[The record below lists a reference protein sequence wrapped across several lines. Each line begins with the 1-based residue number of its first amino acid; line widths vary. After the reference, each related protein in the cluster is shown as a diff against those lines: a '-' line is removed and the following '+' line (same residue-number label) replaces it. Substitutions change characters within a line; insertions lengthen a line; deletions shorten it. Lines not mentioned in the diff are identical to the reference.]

1 MAGEWLMY
9 DVCLPQ
15 KPEVLELVDATGL
28 DTDQVVGRLLMLWGW
43 ASLNCDEGRARIS
56 VRLLARAVGGD
67 ENFWL
72 AVQDVGWL
80 VVDAE
85 SGTVAIPGW
94 DRRFSNAAK
103 SRALSTSRAEK
114 QRASAP
120 QRTTPCAQAHGGVR
134 SSAPKRR
141 EREERNS
148 SSSQH
153 TAAPGEP
160 DPPAAPSP
168 AWEDLRAAWAQGKGR
183 PWKLPTPPDKLED
196 RLAEPGWWTKAR
208 AAIAHLPRCRYFR
221 DPVTLPQ
228 FVDEGFVD
236 KILGGQF
243 DNPREQKPARGGFG
257 QVEKLP
263 AKEWDDDAL
272 RALEATRRALAERVA
287 G

>member
-43 ASLNCDEGRARIS
+43 ASLNCEDGQARIS
-56 VRLLARAVGGD
+56 VRLLSRAVGGD
-67 ENFWL
+67 ESFWL

-80 VVDAE
+80 EVDAE

-103 SRALSTSRAEK
+103 SRALSSSRAEK
-114 QRASAP
+114 QRASALE
-120 QRTTPCAQAHGGVR
+120 RTTPCAQAHAPVR
-134 SSAPKRR
+134 ASAPKRR
-141 EREERNS
+141 ERGKRIS
-148 SSSQH
+148 SSSPQS
-153 TAAPGEP
+153 AAPVEP
-160 DPPAAPSP
+160 QPPAPQGP
-168 AWEDLRAAWAQGKGR
+168 AWDTLRAAWAKGKGR
-183 PWKLPTPPDKLED
+183 PWQLPTPPDKLED
-196 RLAEPGWWTKAR
+196 RLAEPGWWDKAQ
-208 AAIAHLPRCRYFR
+208 AAIGHLPRCRYFR

-228 FVDEGFVD
+228 FLDEGFVD

-243 DNPREQKPARGGFG
+243 DNPREQKPPRGNFG
-257 QVEKLP
+257 PVEKVP

>member
-43 ASLNCDEGRARIS
+43 ASLNCEDGQARIS

-67 ENFWL
+67 ESFWL

-80 VVDAE
+80 EVDAE

-120 QRTTPCAQAHGGVR
+120 QRTTPCAQAHDPVR

-141 EREERNS
+141 ERGKRIS
-148 SSSQH
+148 SSSQP

-160 DPPAAPSP
+160 EPPDPPSP
-168 AWEDLRAAWAQGKGR
+168 AWDALRAAWSKGKGR
-183 PWKLPTPPDKLED
+183 AWQLPGPPDGVED
-196 RLAEPGWWTKAR
+196 RLVEPGWWDKAQ
-208 AAIAHLPRCRYFR
+208 AAIEHLPRCRFFR

-228 FVDEGFVD
+228 LVSAGFVD

-243 DNPREQKPARGGFG
+243 DNPREPRERGFG
-257 QVEKLP
+257 PVEKLP
-263 AKEWDDDAL
+263 PKAWDDDAL